1 MKKPKDF
8 SSVLKSQGTRKYISM
23 RATEVMTV
31 VVLCRQQNRRTE
43 LDIKVGFQIHLKE
56 VCICIR
62 HETGTGTQ
70 RTAEYALEGHFNPSH
85 HLSTLE
91 T

>member
-1 MKKPKDF
+1 MKKPKAL
-8 SSVLKSQGTRKYISM
+8 SSVLNSQVTRKYISM

-31 VVLCRQQNRRTE
+31 VVLCRRQNRRTE

-62 HETGTGTQ
+62 HETGTQ

-85 HLSTLE
+85 HLSTLD